1 MQVNK
6 AVAKSPSPEM
16 AVRDTDQDSEQSFI
30 PPQQIQDHRMEVE
43 NLKWQIQYEKKLH
56 EEMSQLLENKVSHLM
71 AEVRQLNKTI
81 SDLDIKMQS

>member
-1 MQVNK
+1 
-6 AVAKSPSPEM
+6 
-16 AVRDTDQDSEQSFI
+16 
-30 PPQQIQDHRMEVE
+30 MEVE

-81 SDLDIKMQS
+81 SDLDIKVQS